1 VGIIIDSVLG
11 SVNATTSGYQ
21 AVTLATGN
29 SLTVRSFAPPSYA
42 RLDTVMFNGN
52 ASTASTEVSIRITS
66 PMLHDDVRGIQLEPG
81 EAPVQYL
88 LPREIGQQL
97 YTQDTLSVAV
107 NDANT
112 SVADSVVL
120 AMYYSNLTGQTARLH
135 SWGDLSGNIEYIK
148 PLEVDVS
155 AGTLG
160 SWQDVVITTDENLLH
175 ANKDY
180 AVLGIITDA
189 DGCAMGVMG
198 SETGNF
204 RITSPMITRTLDTS
218 DYFVMFSER
227 MGTPHIPV
235 FNSAN
240 KDSFYVTTTG
250 NTAAARVQLILAEL
264 THNLTT

>member
-11 SVNATTSGYQ
+11 SVNATTSGFVG
-21 AVTLATGN
+21 VTLASNN
-29 SLTVRSFAPPSYA
+29 SLTVRNFAAPAFA

-52 ASTASTEVSIRITS
+52 ASTATTEVSIRITS
-66 PMLHDDVRGIQLEPG
+66 PMLHDDVRGIQIEPG
-81 EAPVQYL
+81 EAPTQYL
-88 LPREIGQQL
+88 LPREVGQQL
-97 YTQDTLSVAV
+97 YSQDTLAVAV

-112 SVADSVVL
+112 TVADSVVL
-120 AMYYSNLTGQTARLH
+120 SMYYSNLTGQSARLH
-135 SWGDLSGNIEYIK
+135 SWGDIAGNVKNIK

-160 SWQDVVITTDENLLH
+160 SWQDTVITSDENLLH
-175 ANKDY
+175 ANQDY
-180 AVLGIITDA
+180 AVLGILTDT
-189 DGCAMGVMG
+189 DGCSMGVMG

-204 RITSPMITRTLDTS
+204 RVTAPMITRTIDTS
-218 DYFVMFSER
+218 DYFVMFGDR

-250 NTAAARVQLILAEL
+250 NSAAARVQLILAEL